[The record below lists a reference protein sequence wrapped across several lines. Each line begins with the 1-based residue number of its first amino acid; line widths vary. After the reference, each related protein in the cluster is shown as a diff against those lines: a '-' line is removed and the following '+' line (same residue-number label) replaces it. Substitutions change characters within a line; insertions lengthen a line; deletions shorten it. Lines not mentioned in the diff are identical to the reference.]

1 MKHTEICVNILKI
14 ELYEVFSMILEL
26 ALSMLLFAQ
35 EPQNDK
41 TYTMVESNSVSS
53 PPQSALPVL
62 RVEENK
68 ITWSQYCK
76 MVEKEAQDKL
86 GADFV
91 VAFRP
96 SQKPKFPVKLGGH
109 FDLEKQVFIID
120 VLVDDPEKK

>member
-1 MKHTEICVNILKI
+1 
-14 ELYEVFSMILEL
+14 MILEIAL
-26 ALSMLLFAQ
+26 ALCLQDPRAVADPTTTSENKPILSF
-35 EPQNDK
+35 K
-41 TYTMVESNSVSS
+41 NSTEK
-53 PPQSALPVL
+53 AVL
-62 RVEENK
+62 TVEENK

-96 SQKPKFPVKLGGH
+96 NQKPKFPVKLGGH

>member
-1 MKHTEICVNILKI
+1 
-14 ELYEVFSMILEL
+14 MILEIAL
-26 ALSMLLFAQ
+26 ALCL
-35 EPQNDK
+35 QNPRAVVDPATSENK
-41 TYTMVESNSVSS
+41 PILSFKNSTEK
-53 PPQSALPVL
+53 AVL
-62 RVEENK
+62 TVEENK

-96 SQKPKFPVKLGGH
+96 TQKPKFPVKLGGH